1 MFEDYEILLLA
12 IMELFVNNKIK
23 VWVCCFII
31 AMLTIVFFYPLLMGD
46 TFSTVAG
53 YQSIVYPWKAW
64 PAGKSFVPQSDQA
77 ELSFPW
83 QSFISNSLK
92 QGDFPLWNPF
102 NFFGESF
109 FSNGSSGLLYP
120 PRLLASLFGFSP
132 SYIHDL
138 LSVIVVFSSG
148 IFMFMFMR
156 VLRCRIYGSLFSAI
170 AWMFGSFN
178 IAWLHLEVSSPL
190 SLFLP
195 LDCWC
200 VLRAYK
206 TNKWYDYCLA
216 LLFLSLTLMSGHLPF
231 LGIVFGVSV
240 LYGMS
245 LELFSAWRARG
256 KKSEFKK
263 FIMKSCCYLIFPLL
277 IAAVLL
283 VPSLYTISSSV
294 RGGYTYEQVRGSFSV
309 SPEAFLHLFW
319 PFTGYISE
327 KAMHEMAFVGVFTPI
342 IALFG
347 LVRRKPGRI
356 FFAIIGIITP
366 FFMIDTP
373 FLRLVFAVF
382 PWIGII
388 HNAGRLFFLWN
399 FAIAGL
405 AGLGLGFCISFIKDR
420 LMLNRLSVSPACLK
434 SILLILIMFGL
445 SFQLLVYGHKI
456 NPSFHVRD
464 DALLFPDTPLIQ
476 FLQKI
481 DKNSRVMP
489 LSPTSENGG
498 WMHPIFNG
506 STSLVWSIPSAGGY
520 DSVIPGRTY
529 RLLEIIRGRSVEE
542 ILNTPRGETIMAGFN
557 PRATRFDLLPVLGI
571 NYIVAAPELRDKSL
585 WKDNAEFLKHLNQV
599 YDGPDGIVWQVP
611 WVKYGPRIVCR
622 AMMVESPESSLK
634 AVVNGQHDPKE
645 FVVLEKTDT
654 REAQNNDNCIED
666 SKKVDVVHR
675 SNNKLV
681 IEATVKS
688 QSYLVVPESWDSG
701 WTAVVNGQPQAVLHA
716 DYAFRAVKI
725 PAGNSSII
733 MEYFPNGLKVGF
745 VITLVSGFLAI
756 ILFKHYLC
764 LNKV

>member
-1 MFEDYEILLLA
+1 
-12 IMELFVNNKIK
+12 MELFVNNKIK
-23 VWVCCFII
+23 TRVCVVII
-31 AMLTIVFFYPLLMGD
+31 FMLTIIFFYPLLAGD

-53 YQSIVYPWKAW
+53 YQSIVYPWKSW
-64 PAGKSFVPQSDQA
+64 PTGKSFVPQSDQA
-77 ELSFPW
+77 ELSYPW
-83 QSFISNSLK
+83 QSFVNNSLNN
-92 QGDFPLWNPF
+92 GDFPLWNPF

-132 SYIHDL
+132 SYIHDI
-138 LSVIVVFSSG
+138 LSMVVVFSSG
-148 IFMFMFMR
+148 FFMFMFMR

-195 LDCWC
+195 LNCWC
-200 VLRAYK
+200 VARAYK

-256 KKSEFKK
+256 EKGGFKK
-263 FIMKSCCYLIFPLL
+263 FIMKSGCYLIFPPL

-283 VPSLYTISSSV
+283 VPSLVTINSSV
-294 RGGYTYEQVRGSFSV
+294 RGGYTYEQVHASFSV
-309 SPEAFLHLFW
+309 SPEAFLHVFW
-319 PFTGYISE
+319 PFTGSVSE

-347 LVRRKPGRI
+347 LFRQKPGRI
-356 FFAIIGIITP
+356 LFGIIGIVTP
-366 FFMIDTP
+366 LVMLDTP
-373 FLRLVFAVF
+373 FLRLAFAVF
-382 PWIGII
+382 PWIGIT

-399 FAIAGL
+399 FAVAGL
-405 AGLGLGFCISFIKDR
+405 AGLGLEFCISFVKDR
-420 LMLNRLSVSPACLK
+420 LMLSRLSVSPACLRH
-434 SILLILIMFGL
+434 ILLFFIMFGL
-445 SFQLLVYGHKI
+445 SFQLLVYGHRI
-456 NPSFHVRD
+456 NPSFHGRD

-481 DKNSRVMP
+481 NKNSRIMP

-498 WMHPIFNG
+498 WMHPMFNG

-557 PRATRFDLLPVLGI
+557 PRTTRFDLLPVLGV

-585 WKDNAEFLKHLNQV
+585 WRDNSNFLTHLKQV

-611 WVKYGPRIVCR
+611 WVEYGPRIACC
-622 AMMVESPESSLK
+622 AMVVEGPRSSLK
-634 AVVNGQHDPKE
+634 AVVNAQFDPHE
-645 FVVLEKTDT
+645 FVILEKTDAG
-654 REAQNNDNCIED
+654 EVQKLDNCIEGI
-666 SKKVDVVHR
+666 KEVDVVHR

-681 IEATVKS
+681 IETTVKN
-688 QSYLVVPESWDSG
+688 QSYLVIPESWDSG
-701 WTAVVNGQPQAVLHA
+701 WTAVVNGQSQTVLHA

-725 PAGNSSII
+725 PAGKSTIV
-733 MEYFPNGLKVGF
+733 MEYFPYGLTAGA
-745 VITLVSGFLAI
+745 VITLVSGFFAI
-756 ILFKHYLC
+756 IVFKNFLC
-764 LNKV
+764 VHRV